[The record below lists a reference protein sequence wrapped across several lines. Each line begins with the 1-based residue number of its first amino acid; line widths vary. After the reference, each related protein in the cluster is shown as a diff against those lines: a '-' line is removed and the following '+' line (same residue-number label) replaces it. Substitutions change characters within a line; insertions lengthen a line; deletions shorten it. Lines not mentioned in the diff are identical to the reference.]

1 MGNKENSNI
10 DDNINNNLND
20 IKNNNTNSSTNN
32 NINYISSFI
41 KYSCHCFMST
51 GSIFMTGVI

>member
-20 IKNNNTNSSTNN
+20 IK
-32 NINYISSFI
+32 II
-41 KYSCHCFMST
+41 
-51 GSIFMTGVI
+51 VIEELEN

>member
-20 IKNNNTNSSTNN
+20 IKNNNTIAVQIIT
-32 NINYISSFI
+32 
-41 KYSCHCFMST
+41 
-51 GSIFMTGVI
+51 